1 MNHPARVLCLATLL
15 FSFLPNHVS
24 AEPKTLTV
32 VGEQRVETYDTF
44 ANAQRLAVVAAKL
57 QALEEAVTYLTSVP
71 AIVQLGLNREEL
83 RAYTA
88 GFFEIRLYPSQTTRD
103 GSVETIS
110 VTAAIAVD
118 PAVVVHRLES
128 VMDNER
134 AKTELTRIRDKIDA
148 YQKELANDRQRLAL
162 SKDAGEAK
170 TVLQHRADILTMMDT
185 EEELARTW
193 TGLLGL
199 RDREGQSRQSRA
211 HKTDPTGTPDNAE
224 EHRKK
229 GVVLTQQGHY
239 DAALAEFRLALR
251 IMPDL
256 DRAHLGIG
264 AALQG
269 KGDLDGAMA
278 EYRTMLQRHPD
289 DPDAHNNLGS
299 ALQQKGDLA
308 AAIAEYRT
316 ALASRPNDALTH
328 FNLGTALSS
337 KGQTDEA
344 IEEYRAAIRINPDFL
359 QAYFDLGSLLRDT
372 DQTRDAMEAFRQYL
386 GRAPDT
392 PANQRWIEQAK
403 AYLEKNRERQHD
415 RGGRRGS

>member
-1 MNHPARVLCLATLL
+1 ML
-15 FSFLPNHVS
+15 FHCVAPSYVS
-24 AEPKTLTV
+24 AELKTVTV
-32 VGEQRVETYDTF
+32 VGEHRMATYDTVP
-44 ANAQRLAVVAAKL
+44 NAQRLAVDAAKS
-57 QALEEAVTYLTSVP
+57 QALEDAVTYLSSVP
-71 AIVQLGLNREEL
+71 AISHLGLNREEL

-88 GFFEIRLYPSQTTRD
+88 GFFDIRLYPSQATND
-103 GSVETIS
+103 GSGETIS
-110 VTAAIAVD
+110 VTAAIALDSTVT
-118 PAVVVHRLES
+118 VRQLES
-128 VMDNER
+128 VMENER

-148 YQKELANDRQRLAL
+148 YHKELADDGQRLAQ

-170 TVLQHRADILTMMDT
+170 IALQHRADILNMIDT

-193 TGLLGL
+193 TGLLGM
-199 RDREGQSRQSRA
+199 RDREGQARQQSRA
-211 HKTDPTGTPDNAE
+211 HNTQPAGTPDNAE

-229 GVVLTQQGHY
+229 GALLTQQGNY
-239 DAALAEFRLALR
+239 DAALVEFLLALR

-269 KGDLDGAMA
+269 KGDLEGAMA
-278 EYRTMLQRHPD
+278 EYRTVLQRHPN

-316 ALASRPNDALTH
+316 ALDSRPGDALTH

-337 KGQTDEA
+337 KGQADAA
-344 IEEYRAAIRINPDFL
+344 IEEYRTAIRINPDFV
-359 QAYFDLGSLLRDT
+359 QAYFDLGSLLKDT
-372 DQTRDAMEAFRQYL
+372 DQTRDALEAFQQYL
-386 GRAPDT
+386 SRAPNT
-392 PANQRWIEQAK
+392 PANQPWIEQART
-403 AYLEKNRERQHD
+403 YLEKNRERQHD